1 MKYFLISF
9 LLLAVACNNYKD
21 NSALPGIYTASYEH
35 EFGKT
40 DDTLALTKA
49 SNGDNL
55 YKIER
60 HSGVIKKLDEKR
72 FPKEVLIELWTLE
85 YDPGKQALTDLR
97 MGKTLVWDSDRLS
110 LQLGGRVYRK
120 IGE

>member
-1 MKYFLISF
+1 MKYFLIGIF
-9 LLLAVACNNYKD
+9 LFAVSCSNHED

-40 DDTLALTKA
+40 NDTLTLTKA
-49 SNGDNL
+49 SDGDDL

-60 HSGVIKKLDEKR
+60 HSGVIKKLDGKR

-85 YDPGKQALTDLR
+85 YDAGKQTLTDLK
-97 MGKTLVWDSDRLS
+97 MGKTLIWDSNRLT
-110 LQLGGRVYRK
+110 LQLGERVYRK